1 MTTELTPQLTPQQQQ
16 LLALAAVFEAA
27 QLADDIASRGD
38 CDRRALRSLLE
49 GVMAMDATE
58 FQAIYP
64 QPAMLREGLSLLNR
78 SLGKEANGPH
88 MRPLNYGLALLHL
101 SGKLRKQSDTISILR
116 HRLLALSGQQAHFD
130 DITDD
135 AFCHRLA
142 GIYLDTL
149 GTFRFRIQV
158 RGEPAHLQDEDKAA
172 RIRALFLAGVRA
184 AFLWHQLGGRRWH
197 LLFQRKRLIDAIES
211 ININDL

>member
-1 MTTELTPQLTPQQQQ
+1 MSPEQQQ

-38 CDRRALRSLLE
+38 CDRQALRALLE
-49 GVMAMDATE
+49 GVMALDATD
-58 FQAIYP
+58 FSAIYP
-64 QPAMLREGLSLLNR
+64 HPSHLREGISLLNR
-78 SLGKEANGPH
+78 SLSKEGSSVQV
-88 MRPLNYGLALLHL
+88 RPLNYGLSLLHL
-101 SGKLRKQSDTISILR
+101 SGKLRKQEDVISILR

-130 DITDD
+130 DITDA

-149 GTFRFRIQV
+149 GTFRFRVQV

-184 AFLWHQLGGRRWH
+184 AFFWHQLGGRRWQ
-197 LLFQRKRLIDAIES
+197 LLFQRKRLLDTLES
-211 ININDL
+211 LNINELN